1 MNRTNWLVLTG
12 LVLVLGMAALA
23 WGRIPEQGTGA
34 ELPPAPAIG
43 HPAPDFTLTTLE
55 GQEVNLSELRGQPLV
70 LNFWATW
77 CGPCRAEMPEL
88 QRLHDRLGPGG
99 LVVLGIN
106 QDEPDQ
112 AIAAFRQELGVSF
125 PTVIDRRMGVSREYA
140 VNSIPTTFFVDR
152 QGVIRDRFIGPMS
165 DAVLADKTAAIYP

>member
-1 MNRTNWLVLTG
+1 M
-12 LVLVLGMAALA
+12 
-23 WGRIPEQGTGA
+23 
-34 ELPPAPAIG
+34 
-43 HPAPDFTLTTLE
+43 
-55 GQEVNLSELRGQPLV
+55 